1 MMKTPT
7 ILAAT
12 ALAVALF
19 GATPLGHAASRIILP
34 KNSVGAAQLKKA
46 AVTGA
51 KVKDGSLS
59 AADFMPGQLPAG
71 ERGPKG
77 DKGDPGAKGDTGA
90 QGAPGL
96 SGYQIVIGPQVT
108 IPAGSW
114 ALATATCPAGKMA
127 IGGGFST
134 LTGELMASAPTPNG
148 TQWIAQV
155 RNPGVGGPILAVAVA
170 TCAAV
175 A

>member
-7 ILAAT
+7 ILAST

-19 GATPLGHAASRIILP
+19 GATPLGHAASRMILP

-59 AADFMPGQLPAG
+59 AADFMAGQLPAG
-71 ERGPKG
+71 EQGPKG
-77 DKGDPGAKGDTGA
+77 DKGDTGA

-96 SGYQIVIGPQVT
+96 SGYQIVTGPHVT

-134 LTGELMASAPTPNG
+134 LTGELMASGPIPNG

-155 RNPGVGGPILAVAVA
+155 RNPGVGGPIQAVAIA
-170 TCAAV
+170 TCATV
-175 A
+175 G